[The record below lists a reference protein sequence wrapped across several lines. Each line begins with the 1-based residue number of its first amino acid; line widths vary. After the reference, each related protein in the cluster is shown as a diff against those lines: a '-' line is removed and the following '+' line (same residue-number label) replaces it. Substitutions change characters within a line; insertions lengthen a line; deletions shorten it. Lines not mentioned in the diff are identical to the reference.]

1 MSQHIGNI
9 EIIATHNPRGYYR
22 SVLFDF
28 DGTLSLIRQGWRE
41 IMIPMMVEV
50 LSELNTGETEAE
62 HRALVTE
69 FIDRLTGRQTIYQMI
84 QLCRRNPETRW
95 HSR

>member
-9 EIIATHNPRGYYR
+9 EIIATHIPRGHYR

-41 IMIPMMVEV
+41 IMIPMMVEI

-62 HRALVTE
+62 HRVLVTE
-69 FIDRLTGRQTIYQMI
+69 FIDRLTGQANH
-84 QLCRRNPETRW
+84 LPDD
-95 HSR
+95 SVV